1 MWETANT
8 WVSPRGNLSRWGACS
23 PHSPGL
29 TVGALTPASCRKQK
43 SQQKHK
49 QTQPVLLTFW
59 SWRMKILDYIRACVL
74 TGISGAFTTQ
84 EHARVCIW
92 LKKKKSASL
101 SNGSGS
107 LQLPTFLNGCEITF
121 RLKSVFYC
129 DRFCMQ
135 RNGPERVFV
144 PWLSWLQCGKHIL
157 SRSSPDLNVNRDLP
171 ENRAGRLGG
180 RLGLRLLFFCSTTN
194 AVFTV
199 TVQKKKPKQC
209 WRCWTFAA
217 AQTWLMLMWYHAAC
231 CRLGSRA
238 ETV

>member
-1 MWETANT
+1 M
-8 WVSPRGNLSRWGACS
+8 
-23 PHSPGL
+23 
-29 TVGALTPASCRKQK
+29 
-43 SQQKHK
+43 
-49 QTQPVLLTFW
+49 
-59 SWRMKILDYIRACVL
+59 
-74 TGISGAFTTQ
+74 
-84 EHARVCIW
+84 
-92 LKKKKSASL
+92 SASL

-129 DRFCMQ
+129 ERFCMQ

-171 ENRAGRLGG
+171 RTEQDVWGW

-199 TVQKKKPKQC
+199 TVQKTKQN
-209 WRCWTFAA
+209 TVDAA
-217 AQTWLMLMWYHAAC
+217 ERSPLH
-231 CRLGSRA
+231 RLGWCWCDTTPRVVVLA
-238 ETV
+238 HVLRLYKRNVR